1 MKLLID
7 NTKTWIKDF
16 IIGEDIC
23 PFAYE
28 PFTNELINYKI
39 TSQDSIENDINQEIQ
54 NLISQKFQTS
64 FLIFSKFISY
74 YQLLDLITFL
84 NSTINLSNEYQ
95 FIAFHPDFH
104 FEGLAPDEIANYV
117 NKSPYPM
124 IHIINN
130 NELDNLLDSEQARNL
145 SIRNEEKL
153 KKLPNTKI
161 LKYFSHLK
169 DNDEA

>member
-7 NTKTWIKDF
+7 NTKKWIEDF

-23 PFAYE
+23 PFAND
-28 PFTNELINYKI
+28 PFKKDLINYK
-39 TSQDSIENDINQEIQ
+39 TTKQNSIENDINQEIQ
-54 NLISQKFQTS
+54 NLTLQKFQTS
-64 FLIFSKFISY
+64 FLIFSEFISY
-74 YQLLDLITFL
+74 YQLIDLISFL
-84 NSTINLSNEYQ
+84 NSTINPNNEFQ

-153 KKLPNTKI
+153 KKMPNSKI